1 MSDSRPNP
9 LGQALR
15 GFLADELPR
24 VRGLSRHT
32 IHSFRDALKLL
43 LVFLERHLQ
52 RPAAQLDFPD
62 LSREHLLAFL
72 QHLENQRGNCIAT
85 RNVRL
90 AALHSFARYAAPL
103 FPAHCGVCQVI
114 LGIPFKR
121 ADQPA
126 VEYLEHDEM
135 QALLAAPDRSTEAGR
150 RAARAAGSANP
161 VAVRVSCAAG
171 PPPPPEPCSRIA
183 PARVGRRS
191 RAARPSPRR

>member
-1 MSDSRPNP
+1 MADSRPNA

-32 IHSFRDALKLL
+32 VRSFRDALKLL

-72 QHLENQRGNCIAT
+72 QHLENQRGNCTAT

-90 AALHSFARYAAPL
+90 AALHSFARMRRSR
-103 FPAHCGVCQVI
+103 CS
-114 LGIPFKR
+114 
-121 ADQPA
+121 
-126 VEYLEHDEM
+126 
-135 QALLAAPDRSTEAGR
+135 RSTEVGP
-150 RAARAAGSANP
+150 GH
-161 VAVRVSCAAG
+161 CASFCG
-171 PPPPPEPCSRIA
+171 HL
-183 PARVGRRS
+183 RS
-191 RAARPSPRR
+191 GGGGYGFVDT